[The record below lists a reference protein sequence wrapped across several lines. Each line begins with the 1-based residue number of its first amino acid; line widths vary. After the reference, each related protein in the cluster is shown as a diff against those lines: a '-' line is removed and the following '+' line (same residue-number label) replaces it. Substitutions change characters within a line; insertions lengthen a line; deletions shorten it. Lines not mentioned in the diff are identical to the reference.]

1 MRARSSTR
9 RTEVPSIDP
18 GMDRPY
24 DQGPSAAHE
33 QSLRSLLI
41 GRRSTPDG
49 PALID
54 PARTQGRRTR
64 VHQGD
69 AGHQRLTAYFRVG
82 NVVGPP
88 RADPRT
94 GTAPAGPVRAT
105 GGRTGRGPVRPP
117 DHRTA
122 DRRPVAPAAPL

>member
-41 GRRSTPDG
+41 ERRSNQDG
-49 PALID
+49 PPLID
-54 PARTQGRRTR
+54 PAHTHRRRPR

-88 RADPRT
+88 HVDPLT
-94 GTAPAGPVRAT
+94 GTASPA
-105 GGRTGRGPVRPP
+105 
-117 DHRTA
+117 
-122 DRRPVAPAAPL
+122 